1 MAAEMQPEAP
11 DGPVAMMPRF
21 GGPAGKRRSPWAV
34 LGLSVVTLGIYHL
47 YWLYKMYQEMADHTG
62 DGPSGVTGLVVGII
76 PFVNIVNLF
85 LLPHT
90 VGRTF
95 ERAGQEPQCSA
106 LTGFWVLLP
115 FVGGLVWLFRVQNS
129 MNRYWDTRV

>member
-1 MAAEMQPEAP
+1 MAAEMKPEAP
-11 DGPVAMMPRF
+11 GGPVAMMPRF
-21 GGPAGKRRSPWAV
+21 GGPAGKRRAPWGV
-34 LGLSVVTLGIYHL
+34 VGLSIVTLTIYSF

-62 DGPSGVTGLVVGII
+62 DGPSGVVGLLLGFV
-76 PFVNIVNLF
+76 PFVTPF
-85 LLPHT
+85 LLPAT

-95 ERAGQEPQCSA
+95 ERGGQEPQCSA

-115 FVGGLVWLFRVQNS
+115 FVGGIVWLFRVQNS